1 MYGKFHCFVEVAEY
15 GKKHDKNFHM
25 TKRYLITTED
35 GNNKLEEKNIL
46 VWAFHAFVY
55 NPSLK
60 KKCTRYSRVIVE
72 L

>member
-1 MYGKFHCFVEVAEY
+1 
-15 GKKHDKNFHM
+15 M